1 MQAAEKSLKERTNE
15 NANLNNDTSSSE
27 YSQVH
32 EVL

>member
-15 NANLNNDTSSSE
+15 NDAHANLTNDTSSPE

-32 EVL
+32 